1 MKTKA
6 AKLIR
11 TVLLFACGIVL
22 LALLTDRCTV
32 EVPTTQR
39 IADFTA
45 DDLSIEF
52 RPELHSPYHL
62 VIGVPGTTD
71 TPPNFRG
78 IVEVRSPD
86 GTTQT
91 VAIASDTVTHCNWL
105 RDTSISG
112 FVLAWTAPQQ
122 FSTLLR
128 RGTTYQLRLSFT
140 EPLPAGCS
148 LWFASMKH
156 VSIILNRN
164 A

>member
-1 MKTKA
+1 MKTSA
-6 AKLIR
+6 AKLFR
-11 TVLLFACGIVL
+11 TALLFAFSIVL
-22 LALLTDRCTV
+22 LVLLADRCTV

-39 IADFTA
+39 IADFAA
-45 DDLSIEF
+45 DDFRIEF
-52 RPELHSPYHL
+52 RPELYPPYHL
-62 VIGVPGTTD
+62 VLGVPGTMN

-78 IVEVRSPD
+78 IVEVRRPD

-91 VAIASDTVTHCNWL
+91 VPIASDTVTHCNWL
-105 RDTSISG
+105 RDTSVSG

-128 RGTTYQLRLSFT
+128 RGTTYHLRLSFT

-148 LWFASMKH
+148 LWFASTKH